1 MIKALV
7 RATLL
12 ALTLPL
18 LLNATHILKDDILK
32 IEASKL
38 INEMG
43 DELFEKT
50 GINGYVI
57 ATNEHFP
64 VGFNFVEYSKKYEK
78 EMSKPYVLFIFAS
91 QAKIT
96 EEIDMR
102 GRVGLIPSSDAVR
115 SLYDYNRVRDAGV
128 NVVAVKDSNEDED
141 KHNIGVLQAF
151 SELADNIAESKGV
164 ELTKTIPNDTQV
176 MVWVLRFFIYAGSI
190 LVLWI
195 YVIRPRYERM
205 KNGRK

>member
-1 MIKALV
+1 MFKATV

-12 ALTLPL
+12 ALVLPL

-32 IEASKL
+32 IEASQL

-43 DELFEKT
+43 DELFAKT

-57 ATNEHFP
+57 ATNEHYP
-64 VGFNFVEYSKKYEK
+64 VGFNFVEYSKKFK
-78 EMSKPYVLFIFAS
+78 TDMSKPYVLFIFAP

-96 EEIDMR
+96 EQADMK
-102 GRVGLIPSSDAVR
+102 GRVGLIPSSDEVR

-128 NVVAVKDSNEDED
+128 DVVAVKDSNEEED

-151 SELADNIAESKGV
+151 SELADNIAESKGI
-164 ELTKTIPNDTQV
+164 ELTKTIPNETQT
-176 MVWVLRFFIYAGSI
+176 MVWILRFFIYIGSI

-195 YVIRPRYERM
+195 YVIRPRYMRM
-205 KNGRK
+205 KNGSK

>member
-32 IEASKL
+32 IEASTL

-43 DELFEKT
+43 DELFQKT

-57 ATNEHFP
+57 ATNEPFP
-64 VGFNFVEYSKKYEK
+64 VGFNFVDYSKKFEK
-78 EMSKPYVLFIFAS
+78 QMSKPYVLYIFAT

-102 GRVGLIPSSDAVR
+102 GRVGLIPSSDEVR
-115 SLYDYNRVRDAGV
+115 SLYDYNRVRDAGID
-128 NVVAVKDSNEDED
+128 VVAVKDSNEDED

>member
-32 IEASKL
+32 IEASTL

-43 DELFEKT
+43 DELFQKT

-57 ATNEHFP
+57 ATNEPFP
-64 VGFNFVEYSKKYEK
+64 VGFNFVDYSKKFEK
-78 EMSKPYVLFIFAS
+78 QMSKPYVLYIFAT

-96 EEIDMR
+96 EDIDMR
-102 GRVGLIPSSDAVR
+102 GRVGLIPSSDEVR
-115 SLYDYNRVRDAGV
+115 SLYDYNRVRDAGID
-128 NVVAVKDSNEDED
+128 VVAVKDSNEDED